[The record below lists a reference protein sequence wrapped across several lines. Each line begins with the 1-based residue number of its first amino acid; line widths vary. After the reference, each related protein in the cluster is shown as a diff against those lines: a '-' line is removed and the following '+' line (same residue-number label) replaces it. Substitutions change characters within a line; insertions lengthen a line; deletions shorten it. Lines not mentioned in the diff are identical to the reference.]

1 MTIVV
6 GVGELTADSALE
18 PGAAEVVAA
27 ESVAAA
33 VAAAAVLSTGVN
45 EGVVAVH
52 LGQMVTVSVVKK
64 VEYSVIT
71 WIDVFPCLVWVVVD
85 GGQLVTVV

>member
-1 MTIVV
+1 M
-6 GVGELTADSALE
+6 L
-18 PGAAEVVAA
+18 AA
-27 ESVAAA
+27 
-33 VAAAAVLSTGVN
+33 GVN

-71 WIDVFPCLVWVVVD
+71 STDVFPCLVWVVVD
-85 GGQLVTVV
+85 AGQLVTVV

>member
-1 MTIVV
+1 M
-6 GVGELTADSALE
+6 GELTADCALE
-18 PGAAEVVAA
+18 PGTAVVVSA
-27 ESVAAA
+27 ESVATA
-33 VAAAAVLSTGVN
+33 VAAAGVLATGVN

-71 WIDVFPCLVWVVVD
+71 SIDVFPCLVWVVVD
-85 GGQLVTVV
+85 AGQLVIVV